1 VESVIVISTLRLR
14 AERADEARK
23 VIASVVSQTHED
35 TGCLTYAAHEDAADP
50 LTMVLVEKW
59 ASQQAIDE
67 HSQAPFLAEAM
78 SRVGELLTAE
88 PEIRVIT
95 PLGYGTGDKAVL
107 R

>member
-1 VESVIVISTLRLR
+1 MISTLRLR

-23 VIASVVSQTHED
+23 VIASVVSHTHED
-35 TGCLTYAAHEDAADP
+35 AGCLTYAAHEDAADP
-50 LTMVLVEKW
+50 LTLVLVEKW

-67 HSQAPFLAEAM
+67 HSQAPFLTEAM